1 MTECCEQDID
11 WNRWGKRDNEKKI
24 FTSLFPECFDENAF
38 TRSERRGVSF
48 HTLYSSA
55 SYTQDS
61 HFSLYFSHCFSS
73 SILLLER
80 LSRTR
85 IGNIGM
91 ELAAV
96 VVDDLFRRLCQLVA
110 GKHIT
115 EHSQAKLCWLVFFSS
130 FKLHAMSIETSF
142 LYLYISGLLAGE

>member
-1 MTECCEQDID
+1 
-11 WNRWGKRDNEKKI
+11 
-24 FTSLFPECFDENAF
+24 
-38 TRSERRGVSF
+38 
-48 HTLYSSA
+48 
-55 SYTQDS
+55 
-61 HFSLYFSHCFSS
+61 
-73 SILLLER
+73 
-80 LSRTR
+80 
-85 IGNIGM
+85 M